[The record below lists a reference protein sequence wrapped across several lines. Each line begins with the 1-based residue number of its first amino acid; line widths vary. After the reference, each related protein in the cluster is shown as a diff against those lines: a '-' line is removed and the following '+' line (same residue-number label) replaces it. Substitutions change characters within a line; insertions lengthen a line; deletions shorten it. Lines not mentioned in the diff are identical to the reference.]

1 MPTFEEV
8 VLIFSISVVSL
19 NGCGMGVVTVKIHD
33 CTTLGDVTKICS
45 RVQTFLEFVN
55 VVMWCCFRLRLSSA
69 FGNLQ
74 LQHRII
80 FCLVC
85 E

>member
-1 MPTFEEV
+1 MLTFEEV

-45 RVQTFLEFVN
+45 RVQTFFK
-55 VVMWCCFRLRLSSA
+55 
-69 FGNLQ
+69 NL
-74 LQHRII
+74 
-80 FCLVC
+80 
-85 E
+85 